1 MGPTGGTRLRA
12 HVVVDSRGPH
22 LSCGTHLHPSSDIRD
37 PRATW
42 VRNLVPPVG
51 PTCHAGPT
59 CHVAPIFRRP
69 GPTSHMGPQPCATH
83 GPHLSCRT
91 HLPRGTHLQ
100 MSGTHQPHGTQRAH
114 RPRAYLGTNKVKL
127 GKNNSIQESNLG
139 RGYQHH
145 ISCPLDYNIFLGLLW
160 FDTLLE

>member
-1 MGPTGGTRLRA
+1 MNLYCHRLPHVGLQPCATRGL
-12 HVVVDSRGPH
+12 
-22 LSCGTHLHPSSDIRD
+22 
-37 PRATW
+37 
-42 VRNLVPPVG
+42 
-51 PTCHAGPT
+51 TCHARPT
-59 CHVAPIFRRP
+59 CHVAR
-69 GPTSHMGPQPCATH
+69 PTSHMGPQPCATC

-91 HLPRGTHLQ
+91 HLPRGSHLQ

-114 RPRAYLGTNKVKL
+114 RPRVYLGTQKDHRPRVYLGTNKVKL

-145 ISCPLDYNIFLGLLW
+145 VSSPLDYDIFLGLLS